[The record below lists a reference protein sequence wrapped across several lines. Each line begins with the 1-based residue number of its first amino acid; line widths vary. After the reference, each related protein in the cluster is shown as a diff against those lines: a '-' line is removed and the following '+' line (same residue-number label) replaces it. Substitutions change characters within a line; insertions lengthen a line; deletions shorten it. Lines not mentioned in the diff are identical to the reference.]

1 MSAKELLAIGVRLL
15 GIWLIVSS
23 LNSLTLGVSY
33 VIGQAWAD
41 KTISSSFMMYLPFL
55 GLAIGKAL
63 IGFLLIKF
71 PYFVASKLIPKTNV
85 DNTQINWE
93 EKLVE
98 RIGFVLLGVYIL
110 SWAIPDLIHI
120 VVYFVQNKDYSPNGT
135 IDFATNKL
143 NFIVTLVEISIGL
156 FLILGSQGVVNV
168 IHKIRS

>member
-1 MSAKELLAIGVRLL
+1 MSAKELLAIGVRLF
-15 GIWLIVSS
+15 GIWLVVSS

-33 VIGQAWAD
+33 MIGQAWID
-41 KTISSSFMMYLPFL
+41 KIISSSFMMYLPFL
-55 GLAIGKAL
+55 GLAIGKAI

-71 PYFVASKLIPKTNV
+71 PYFVAFKLIPKTNL

-98 RIGFVLLGVYIL
+98 RVGFVLIGVYIL
-110 SWAIPDLIHI
+110 SWAIPDLTHI
-120 VVYFVQNKDYSPNGT
+120 VVYFVQNKEYSPNGT
-135 IDFATNKL
+135 IDFAANKL

-168 IHKIRS
+168 IHKLRS